1 VSMRRARDGA
11 GASRPVRRLVIAIDG
26 PAGAGKSTLARRL
39 AKELRYTYVDTGA
52 MYRALAWKV
61 TREGIDPG
69 DEDGLRRILSRTR
82 IELVERDGQLTVL
95 LDGADVSEQIR
106 SPEVSQMASQVS
118 TLRVVRERL
127 VELQRAMG
135 SRGGVVA
142 EGRDIGTV
150 VFPAADVK
158 IYLDASPDERARR
171 RFEELGRSG
180 KQVTMAET
188 LAEMRERD
196 RRDQERAV
204 APLRKAEDALVIDS
218 SDLSADAV
226 LEKVM
231 REIETTM
238 PAIQ

>member
-1 VSMRRARDGA
+1 
-11 GASRPVRRLVIAIDG
+11 VRRLVIAIDG